1 MIINYVAAYHFYK
14 HNPDKTD
21 PFPLVRLFGDNTTA
35 ESWMSKACTS
45 SLTGRALGRVL
56 CALMIDN
63 PVGTDVDH
71 VTSEENEIS
80 DRISRIKSETDTLL
94 GIDSLMQDFPALT
107 GCRRFQPSSKLISL
121 LMDAISQRK
130 LIDPLEANSSILGT
144 PGRVIT

>member
-1 MIINYVAAYHFYK
+1 
-14 HNPDKTD
+14 
-21 PFPLVRLFGDNTTA
+21 
-35 ESWMSKACTS
+35 
-45 SLTGRALGRVL
+45 
-56 CALMIDN
+56 MIDN

>member
-14 HNPDKTD
+14 HNPDQTD

-45 SLTGRALGRVL
+45 SLIGRALGRVL

-71 VTSEENEIS
+71 VTSEENEVS
-80 DRISRIKSETDTLL
+80 D
-94 GIDSLMQDFPALT
+94 
-107 GCRRFQPSSKLISL
+107 
-121 LMDAISQRK
+121 
-130 LIDPLEANSSILGT
+130 
-144 PGRVIT
+144 

>member
-14 HNPDKTD
+14 YSPDRTD
-21 PFPLVRLFGDNTTA
+21 LFPLVRLFGDNTTA

-45 SLTGRALGRVL
+45 SLIGRALGRVL

-71 VTSEENEIS
+71 VTSEENEVS
-80 DRISRIKSETDTLL
+80 DRISRIKSDTDSLL

-130 LIDPLEANSSILGT
+130 LIDPLEVNSSILET
-144 PGRVIT
+144 PGQIIT

>member
-14 HNPDKTD
+14 HNPDPTD
-21 PFPLVRLFGDNTTA
+21 PFPLVRLFGDSTTA

-45 SLTGRALGRVL
+45 SLIGRALGRVL

-71 VTSEENEIS
+71 VTSKENEVA
-80 DRISRIKSETDTLL
+80 DRISRIKSDTDTLL

-107 GCRRFQPSSKLISL
+107 GCKRFQPSSKLISL

-130 LIDPLEANSSILGT
+130 LIDPLEVNSRILGT
-144 PGRVIT
+144 PGQIIT